1 MASYTEWED
10 RTERGARAVRNRDGQ
25 WQSPPF
31 DNAAAMVLSWFQREE
46 ARSPVGAPESLIFA
60 GYAREH
66 EVDGGARLAS
76 KLADVKTKS
85 HAANLRM
92 EGDAR
97 ARKAAQVLVVD
108 DEAPVRTMVTAALE
122 RQGYTVE
129 QAGDGREALQ
139 ALEMN
144 TFNLVLTDI
153 VMQDVNGIALLDRIH
168 ALQPNLPVVMV
179 TAVHDISVAIDS
191 MRRGAYDYLLKPFE
205 REQLL
210 NTVER
215 ALSHRQALE
224 ETQNYHQS
232 LEEMVRAR
240 TEMLRH
246 AMEDL
251 EHSYDVTLEALGD
264 ALDLKDSETEGHSK
278 RVTAYAIAL
287 ARAMGIPPE
296 EIKVIARGAF
306 LHDIGKM
313 AIPDEVL
320 RKPGSLSPEEKELM
334 REHCARGYNMLRKI
348 PFLAGAAEIV
358 FCHQENYDGNG
369 YPNRLA
375 GREIP
380 IGARIF
386 AVADTLDA
394 ITSDRPYRRA
404 RGFDAAR
411 EEILRCSGTQFDPAV
426 VEVFLKIPN
435 ELWQELRS
443 EISGQHTRFSTFDV
457 DRTQAAS

>member
-1 MASYTEWED
+1 LALSLAHAKIPDPTGD
-10 RTERGARAVRNRDGQ
+10 LRA
-25 WQSPPF
+25 
-31 DNAAAMVLSWFQREE
+31 DNAQRP
-46 ARSPVGAPESLIFA
+46 R
-60 GYAREH
+60 
-66 EVDGGARLAS
+66 
-76 KLADVKTKS
+76 KTP
-85 HAANLRM
+85 R
-92 EGDAR
+92 
-97 ARKAAQVLVVD
+97 VLVVD
-108 DEAPVRTMVTAALE
+108 DETPVRSMISAALE
-122 RQGYTVE
+122 RQGYAVE
-129 QAGDGREALQ
+129 LAGGGREALE
-139 ALEMN
+139 ALETN
-144 TFNLVLTDI
+144 NFNLVLTDI
-153 VMQDVNGIALLDRIH
+153 VMQDVNGIALLERIH

-205 REQLL
+205 RDQLL
-210 NTVER
+210 STVQR
-215 ALSHRQALE
+215 ALTYRQALE
-224 ETQNYHQS
+224 ETMSYHQS

-246 AMEDL
+246 AMVDL

-287 ARAMGIPPE
+287 ARAMGIPPD

-313 AIPDEVL
+313 AIPDDIL
-320 RKPGSLSPEEKELM
+320 RKPGKLTPEEQTLM
-334 REHCARGYNMLRKI
+334 REHCARGYHMLRKI

-358 FCHQENYDGNG
+358 YCHQEFYDGNG
-369 YPNRLA
+369 YPNGLR

-394 ITSDRPYRRA
+394 ITSDRPYRKA

-411 EEILRCSGTQFDPAV
+411 EEVLRCSGTQFDPAV

-443 EISGQHTRFSTFDV
+443 EISGQNRRFSTIDL
-457 DRTQAAS
+457 ASSPGA

>member
-1 MASYTEWED
+1 M
-10 RTERGARAVRNRDGQ
+10 G
-25 WQSPPF
+25 P
-31 DNAAAMVLSWFQREE
+31 
-46 ARSPVGAPESLIFA
+46 
-60 GYAREH
+60 
-66 EVDGGARLAS
+66 
-76 KLADVKTKS
+76 KLAESKRPDSAVAPGTEQ
-85 HAANLRM
+85 A
-92 EGDAR
+92 
-97 ARKAAQVLVVD
+97 ARKPVRILVVD
-108 DEAPVRTMVTAALE
+108 DESPVRTMIAAALE
-122 RQGYTVE
+122 RQGYTLE
-129 QAGDGREALQ
+129 LAGGGREALE
-139 ALEMN
+139 ALELN

-153 VMQDVNGIALLDRIH
+153 VMQDVNGIALLERIH

-205 REQLL
+205 RDQLL
-210 NTVER
+210 STVER
-215 ALSHRQALE
+215 AINHRRALE
-224 ETQNYHQS
+224 ETESYHQS

-296 EIKVIARGAF
+296 EIKIIARGAF
-306 LHDIGKM
+306 LHDVGKM
-313 AIPDEVL
+313 AIPDEIL
-320 RKPGSLSPEEKELM
+320 RKPGKLSEQERELM
-334 REHCARGYNMLRKI
+334 REHCARGYQMLRKI

-358 FCHQENYDGNG
+358 FCHQEHFDGSG
-369 YPNRLA
+369 YPNGLR

-380 IGARIF
+380 VGARIF

-394 ITSDRPYRRA
+394 ITSDRPYRQA
-404 RGFDAAR
+404 SDFDSAR

-443 EISGQHTRFSTFDV
+443 EISGQNKRYSAFDV
-457 DRTQAAS
+457 AKASGA